1 MSSAAIIRT
10 VIVINPLGLHLR
22 PAGMLAAAASRFQ
35 AKIEIVRGSE
45 RVDGKSVMSIM
56 LLAVEQG
63 GELSI
68 EAAGHDAQSAVDAL
82 AALVESG
89 FSEMGRA
96 N

>member
-1 MSSAAIIRT
+1 
-10 VIVINPLGLHLR
+10 
-22 PAGMLAAAASRFQ
+22 MLAAAASRFQ
-35 AKIEIVRGSE
+35 SKIEIVRGSE

-68 EAAGHDAQSAVDAL
+68 VAVGDDAQSAVDAL

-89 FSEMGRA
+89 FSELGGA
-96 N
+96 S